1 MGIELV
7 YENLKNRVLAK
18 VKSEQSRKGIMEFDR
33 ELKLDGRKLVTR
45 TNYLQR
51 INLLLNWWK
60 KPIERMT
67 REDSLNFIEYMKDR
81 GMTQASVEMHK
92 YAMNVIQT
100 YVFGKEPEW
109 LRDIKRNKKNRMFK
123 VKRPKIT
130 IKKDILISEDVRK
143 MIELAKGVRN
153 KALVMS
159 LWESGTRIRC
169 EFLQMRIRDVTF
181 DQYGCVAVVGDPM
194 ESKTGQRTLRLID
207 SSDFLRAWLEEH
219 PNPRPENYLWVSGRD
234 REWFNPSTGKKETIK
249 KGKNLTFQ
257 AVTWLVKGLGKK
269 IGKPNISPHDFR
281 RGRATELA
289 QELTSFELCSF
300 MGWEMNSDMPR
311 VYISRSN
318 INTDRKLLANRGLIK
333 ENGNGNGNHLET
345 RLCPKCGKPNLIT
358 SRFCYGCGS
367 YLEGHE
373 KKTEKHVFAEDF
385 MNFATQDSEFVE
397 VMERVMERFVGKK
410 AERVKNL

>member
-18 VKSEQSRKGIMEFDR
+18 AKSEQTKKGILEFDR

-51 INLLLNWWK
+51 INLLLNWWR

-130 IKKDILISEDVRK
+130 IRKDVLTSEDVRK
-143 MIELAKGVRN
+143 MVELAKGVRN
-153 KALVMS
+153 KALVLS

-169 EFLQMRIRDVTF
+169 EFLQIGGVR
-181 DQYGCVAVVGDPM
+181 Y
-194 ESKTGQRTLRLID
+194 S
-207 SSDFLRAWLEEH
+207 
-219 PNPRPENYLWVSGRD
+219 LWEV
-234 REWFNPSTGKKETIK
+234 
-249 KGKNLTFQ
+249 
-257 AVTWLVKGLGKK
+257 
-269 IGKPNISPHDFR
+269 
-281 RGRATELA
+281 
-289 QELTSFELCSF
+289 
-300 MGWEMNSDMPR
+300 
-311 VYISRSN
+311 
-318 INTDRKLLANRGLIK
+318 
-333 ENGNGNGNHLET
+333 
-345 RLCPKCGKPNLIT
+345 
-358 SRFCYGCGS
+358 
-367 YLEGHE
+367 
-373 KKTEKHVFAEDF
+373 EKH
-385 MNFATQDSEFVE
+385 
-397 VMERVMERFVGKK
+397 GY
-410 AERVKNL
+410 